1 MGEISRNRAYSPREV
16 REEINDNDTRLT
28 ALEALAVAEEVG
40 DGTITTA
47 KLAAGVIS
55 ADAAGRALF
64 ADGVFDATAAL
75 AIFGANSI
83 ANAFLLDAIADG
95 AFQADS
101 ATRAL
106 FADGIWTDAKMAA
119 NTITEASLNAR
130 IRGAHQNLSGAGA
143 INLTTPVTR
152 YTSTGAAQ
160 ALTLAD
166 GTVAGHRK
174 RIIHVLDGGS
184 GVLTAG
190 GSLHLGD
197 SLATI
202 TLASLWDWV
211 ELEWQNS
218 NTSWNVIGWGGAGV
232 AFA

>member
-1 MGEISRNRAYSPREV
+1 MSVLTLKQSYSPKEV
-16 REEINDNDTRLT
+16 REAVNAIDTRIDT
-28 ALEALAVAEEVG
+28 LEALAVTDTVG

-47 KLAAGVIS
+47 KLAADILS
-55 ADAAGRALF
+55 ADASGRALMASALF
-64 ADGVFDATAAL
+64 NAATVAAKFGTDSFTAAV
-75 AIFGANSI
+75 
-83 ANAFLLDAIADG
+83 LLQLIQDG
-95 AFQADS
+95 AFAADT

-106 FADGIWTDAKMAA
+106 FGDGIWTDAKMAA
-119 NTITEASLNAR
+119 NTITEASLHGR
-130 IRGAHQNLSGAGA
+130 IRGAHQSLSGAGA

-152 YTSTGAAQ
+152 FTSTGAAQ
-160 ALTLAD
+160 ALTIAD

-202 TLASLWDWV
+202 TLANVWDWV
-211 ELEWQNS
+211 QLEWQNS
-218 NTSWNVIGWGGAGV
+218 NTSWNVIGWAGAGV